1 MLVLFII
8 ASDVALAATV
18 LAVTT
23 RVTLHALL
31 YLAISLVAVA
41 VVFWTLGAPF
51 IAALEVI
58 IYAGAIVVLFLFAVM
73 LLAPGETRRVEAG
86 RLWRRSWAGPA
97 VLGLV
102 LLAEIAVIVFT
113 SPEGSLQGR
122 TISPRGVGLAMMG
135 PYALG
140 IELASMLLLVALIG
154 VQHLGRGEQGDVSFD
169 AEPDEE
175 PGAGGEPQLVA
186 SEDEPLGE
194 PVGRGRT

>member
-1 MLVLFII
+1 MFVLFVI
-8 ASDVALAATV
+8 ASDVALAATL

-41 VVFWTLGAPF
+41 LVFWTLGAPF

-73 LLAPGETRRVEAG
+73 LLSPGETRKVEAG
-86 RLWRRSWAGPA
+86 RRWRRSWAGPS
-97 VLGLV
+97 VLALV
-102 LLAEIAVIVFT
+102 LLAEIAWIVFT
-113 SPEGSLQGR
+113 GPSVSLKGE
-122 TISPRGVGLAMMG
+122 TMTPKDVGVAMMG

-154 VQHLGRGEQGDVSFD
+154 VQHLGRGEQEGARFE
-169 AEPDEE
+169 AEVEAD
-175 PGAGGEPQLVA
+175 GEPQIVA
-186 SEDEPLGE
+186 SRDEPLGE
-194 PVGRGRT
+194 TTGRRPS